1 MKRFKVEDK
10 RMDNG
15 TLDGKPMMYITLAKG
30 PYTKKRILNKTG
42 WLTKNAK
49 ITEMT
54 MYNDMVEDTDD

>member
-54 MYNDMVEDTDD
+54 MYNNLVEECEE

>member
-54 MYNDMVEDTDD
+54 MYNDMVEDSDA